1 MQTTPR
7 VSMSDTRGRAPHP
20 VRFPLG
26 AGPRGGISSGA
37 NGGTS
42 LAALVP
48 VRTHGAENPM
58 VEVFARSAPG
68 TCTTMRGLARGWT
81 ARGLTATQ
89 RRPILASPRERSARG
104 VPRSHCLPSW
114 EHPRVSPLALPALA
128 EAEEGAPPWRGGVG
142 RGDERGT

>member
-1 MQTTPR
+1 
-7 VSMSDTRGRAPHP
+7 D
-20 VRFPLG
+20 
-26 AGPRGGISSGA
+26 A
-37 NGGTS
+37 NGGPS
-42 LAALVP
+42 RAALVP
-48 VRTHGAENPM
+48 GRPRGAENPL
-58 VEVFARSAPG
+58 VHVLARSAPG
-68 TCTTMRGLARGWT
+68 ACPTLRGLARGWT

-142 RGDERGT
+142 RGDERGTEGAYGNTPTFSPMGCRAARRRGGADRLHL